1 MSGVWKRMLPTLRR
15 QHPLQML
22 LIILSTIWPSA
33 CIQAIAMIKHLE
45 KKNDGRGCGG
55 FGSHAATGDLEISLS
70 LNRSMQSRCR
80 MFVVLVGLR
89 CRVCQHGNFG

>member
-33 CIQAIAMIKHLE
+33 CIQAS
-45 KKNDGRGCGG
+45 GPP
-55 FGSHAATGDLEISLS
+55 SHRA
-70 LNRSMQSRCR
+70 R
-80 MFVVLVGLR
+80 LVSSNELPR
-89 CRVCQHGNFG
+89 